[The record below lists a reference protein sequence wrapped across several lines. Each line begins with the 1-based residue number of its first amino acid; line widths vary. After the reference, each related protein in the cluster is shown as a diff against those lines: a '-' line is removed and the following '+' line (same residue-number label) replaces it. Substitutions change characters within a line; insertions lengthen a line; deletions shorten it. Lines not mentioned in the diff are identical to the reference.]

1 MDNTQDKSKSKG
13 SKIGGT
19 ILNVLLWIFVVF
31 AVVVTVFVFSAQ
43 KDADGVPSLFGNSY
57 ISIVS
62 DSMAPEIRTGDM
74 IVVKKVSGMPEAADC
89 KEGDIITFY
98 SSQDINGDGK
108 VGNDIETHMIQSV
121 RKANGFTYYTTI
133 GTNYEYSHGIADPE
147 IMSTSVIGIYTGT
160 RIPGLGSV
168 VSFLGSSTGF
178 LVCIVIPLAIFFLYE
193 LIHFVVLF
201 IKVKGPKE
209 AKAGITA
216 ADEEEI
222 KRKAIEEYLAKQ
234 AAGAA
239 TSQGSEPEKD
249 APVEEG
255 TVESGEQASDETV
268 EQPEEKAETAEPAE
282 EPVEEQAEAPA
293 EEAPVEETPVE
304 EAPAEE
310 AEEQVE
316 STEPSDV
323 DESEKDN
330 SKTE

>member
-74 IVVKKVSGMPEAADC
+74 IVVKKVSGMPEAAQC
-89 KEGDIITFY
+89 KVGDIITFY

-108 VGNDIETHMIQSV
+108 VGNDIETHAIVNVRQSG
-121 RKANGFTYYTTI
+121 GFTYYITM
-133 GTNYEYSHGIADPE
+133 GTNEEYSHGIADPE

-209 AKAGITA
+209 AKAGVA
-216 ADEEEI
+216 PVDEEEI

-234 AAGAA
+234 AAANA
-239 TSQGSEPEKD
+239 STSEGTEPEKD

-268 EQPEEKAETAEPAE
+268 EQPEEKAETEEPVEKPAE
-282 EPVEEQAEAPA
+282 EPAQEEVAEAP
-293 EEAPVEETPVE
+293 
-304 EAPAEE
+304 E

-316 STEPSDV
+316 NTESEPSDV
-323 DESEKDN
+323 DESKEEN

>member
-1 MDNTQDKSKSKG
+1 MDNTQDKSKSKA
-13 SKIGGT
+13 SKVGGT
-19 ILNVLLWIFVVF
+19 ILNILLWIFVVF

-121 RKANGFTYYTTI
+121 RKSNGFTYYTTI

-209 AKAGITA
+209 AKAGVA
-216 ADEEEI
+216 PVDEEEI

-234 AAGAA
+234 AAASA
-239 TSQGSEPEKD
+239 VTSQGTEPEKD

-268 EQPEEKAETAEPAE
+268 EQPEEKAETE
-282 EPVEEQAEAPA
+282 EPVEEPA
-293 EEAPVEETPVE
+293 EAPVEEAGEEVA
-304 EAPAEE
+304 EAPSAE
-310 AEEQVE
+310 AEEQAEITE
-316 STEPSDV
+316 SEPSDV
-323 DESEKDN
+323 DESKEDN

>member
-1 MDNTQDKSKSKG
+1 MDNTQDKSKSKA
-13 SKIGGT
+13 SKVGGT
-19 ILNVLLWIFVVF
+19 ILNILLWIFVVF

-74 IVVKKVSGMPEAADC
+74 IVVKKVSGMPEAAQC
-89 KEGDIITFY
+89 QVGDIITFY

-108 VGNDIETHMIQSV
+108 VGNDIETHAIVNVRQSG
-121 RKANGFTYYTTI
+121 GFTYYITM
-133 GTNYEYSHGIADPE
+133 GTNEEYSHGIADPE

-234 AAGAA
+234 SAAAA
-239 TSQGSEPEKD
+239 TSQGTEPEKD
-249 APVEEG
+249 APVEESA
-255 TVESGEQASDETV
+255 VESGEQASDETV
-268 EQPEEKAETAEPAE
+268 EQPEEKSE
-282 EPVEEQAEAPA
+282 EPVEEASEEVAEAPA
-293 EEAPVEETPVE
+293 EEAEV
-304 EAPAEE
+304 PAEE
-310 AEEQVE
+310 AEEQAE
-316 STEPSDV
+316 STEFDSSDV
-323 DESEKDN
+323 DESKKDD

>member
-121 RKANGFTYYTTI
+121 RKSNGFTYYTTI

-234 AAGAA
+234 SAAAA
-239 TSQGSEPEKD
+239 TSQGTEPEKD
-249 APVEEG
+249 APVEKSA
-255 TVESGEQASDETV
+255 VESGEQASDETV
-268 EQPEEKAETAEPAE
+268 EQPEEKSETE
-282 EPVEEQAEAPA
+282 EPVAEEASEEVAEAPA
-293 EEAPVEETPVE
+293 EEAEVPS
-304 EAPAEE
+304 EE
-310 AEEQVE
+310 AEEQAE
-316 STEPSDV
+316 STESDSSDV
-323 DESEKDN
+323 DESKKDD